1 MRVVFAGTPEFAVA
15 SLRAVVSAGV
25 DVVTVF
31 TQPDRPSGRGRK
43 TTASPVKQ
51 YALKKN
57 IDVRQPKHITVAVA
71 EQLAALQPDVMIVVA
86 YGLIL
91 PQVLL
96 DVPRF
101 GCINVHGSLLPRW
114 RGAAPIQRA
123 IEAGDSESGISLM
136 QMEAGLDTGPVL
148 VTAALAI
155 EANETAQTLHDKLA
169 ELGGKILAQAL
180 LAIAADELIPQT
192 QNQSLATYAEKLSK
206 AEALVD
212 WNQSAK
218 TLDRKIR
225 ALNPWPVA
233 QTTFKHKPLR
243 IWMCS
248 VSNQAATGKPAGTVV
263 AVSKNAISV
272 QTGEGVLDILTLQKQ
287 GGRPLSVKDFLN
299 GTSVTTDSF
308 FG

>member
-15 SLRAVVSAGV
+15 SLRAIVSAGV

-57 IDVRQPKHITVAVA
+57 IEVRQPKHITVAVA
-71 EQLAALQPDVMIVVA
+71 EQLAALQPDVMVVVA

-91 PQVLL
+91 PQALL
-96 DVPRF
+96 DVPKF

-148 VTAALAI
+148 ATAALAI

-180 LAIAADELIPQT
+180 PAIAVDELIPQT
-192 QNQSLATYAEKLSK
+192 QNESLSTYAEKLSK
-206 AEALVD
+206 AEALID

-233 QTTFKHKPLR
+233 QTTFEHKPLR

-248 VSNQAATGKPAGTVV
+248 VSNQATVGKPAGTVV
-263 AVSKNAISV
+263 GVSKNAISV
-272 QTGEGVLDILTLQKQ
+272 QTGEGVLDILILQKQ

-299 GTSVTTDSF
+299 GTAVTTDSF

>member
-15 SLRAVVSAGV
+15 SLRAIVSAGV

-57 IDVRQPKHITVAVA
+57 IEVRQPKHITVAVA
-71 EQLAALQPDVMIVVA
+71 EQLAALQPDVMVVVA

-91 PQVLL
+91 PQALL
-96 DVPRF
+96 DVPKF

-148 VTAALAI
+148 ATAALAI

-180 LAIAADELIPQT
+180 PAIAVDELIPQT
-192 QNQSLATYAEKLSK
+192 QNESLSTYAEKLSK
-206 AEALVD
+206 AEALID

-233 QTTFKHKPLR
+233 QTIFEHKPLR

-248 VSNQAATGKPAGTVV
+248 VSNQATVGKPAGTVV
-263 AVSKNAISV
+263 GVSKNAISV
-272 QTGEGVLDILTLQKQ
+272 QTGEGVLDILILQKQ

-299 GTSVTTDSF
+299 GTAVTTDSF

>member
-15 SLRAVVSAGV
+15 SLRAIVSAGV

-57 IDVRQPKHITVAVA
+57 IEVRQPKHITVAVA
-71 EQLAALQPDVMIVVA
+71 EQLAALQPDVMVVVA

-91 PQVLL
+91 PQALL
-96 DVPRF
+96 DVPKF

-148 VTAALAI
+148 ATAALAI

-180 LAIAADELIPQT
+180 PAIAVDELIPQT
-192 QNQSLATYAEKLSK
+192 QNESLSTYAEKLSK
-206 AEALVD
+206 AEALID

-233 QTTFKHKPLR
+233 QTTFEHKPLR

-248 VSNQAATGKPAGTVV
+248 VSNQATVGKPAGTVV
-263 AVSKNAISV
+263 GVSKNAISV

-299 GTSVTTDSF
+299 GTAVTTDSF